1 LAADSKPDIILVTET
16 WCNSNVSN
24 AYLNIPGYQIQPD
37 LRSDRKDT
45 ANGIGGGLLVY
56 NRDGLDILPGDNS
69 AVFNQYV
76 TFKIFIAKVTT
87 TICLVYRPPNSTDMD
102 GLANLIKNAPPNSIL
117 IGDFN
122 LPGIDWETG
131 TATGRAREILEAAE
145 ERFFEQLVDFP
156 THTKGN
162 TLDLVLTNSSEMVC
176 NISPEGRL
184 GKSDHEMLLI
194 ELLGSQTPTQC
205 PMQKPDWNK
214 ANWDAMR
221 YDLGSCDWYQLLNNL
236 NTEAAWAE
244 VRSAL
249 EDVTNRYVPPKRQRP
264 PNRPI
269 WMTKE
274 ISSAM
279 ARKRRLWRKNGQ
291 NDEYREAEKKV
302 RNLIRNA
309 KRNFEKK
316 LAKSNGNSKP
326 FYSYLKNK
334 TQSRSG
340 IGPLLGENNILST
353 DSKEMADILNKY
365 FSSVFSADDSQ
376 GAPQD
381 VEQHEAPQLDNIQIR
396 VSDTRKLIRDLKTA
410 GSPGP
415 DKITA
420 RLLQQ
425 VAWEIAPALTIVFR
439 KSLASGDVPADWRL
453 ANVTPIFKKGKK
465 ADPGNYRPVS
475 LTSICGKL
483 MEAHLK
489 REITNHLKIH
499 RLLRSSQHGFLKGK
513 SCTTNLLHFL
523 DVLTKAAD
531 EGKNM
536 DVIFLDFSK
545 AFDKVPH
552 RKLIQ
557 KLEGHRI
564 GGKVSRWIRNWLRG
578 RTQRVVINGESSEP
592 QEVKSGVP
600 QGSLLGPVLFSVYLN
615 DIDLIVELITL
626 LIKFADDTKLAH
638 EIRNEEDR
646 KLLQQCLDELMAWAA
661 RWGMAFNTA
670 KCKVMHVGRH
680 NPQFDYKMG
689 DHTLEKTTVERDI
702 GVLVNSNL
710 KPADQCAKAATTA
723 NAVLGQISGDK
734 NYHERLSELGMTTLQ
749 ARREETDM
757 VEVFKI
763 LTGISDVDPQTWF
776 TMNAPAEGG
785 RVTRLAADP
794 LNVKLA
800 PARLELRKNFFSV
813 RTCEKWNNLPSA
825 VKSSKNVKQFKMAYK
840 RHLESPPAQARA
852 ARERHEQL

>member
-1 LAADSKPDIILVTET
+1 
-16 WCNSNVSN
+16 
-24 AYLNIPGYQIQPD
+24 
-37 LRSDRKDT
+37 
-45 ANGIGGGLLVY
+45 
-56 NRDGLDILPGDNS
+56 
-69 AVFNQYV
+69 
-76 TFKIFIAKVTT
+76 
-87 TICLVYRPPNSTDMD
+87 
-102 GLANLIKNAPPNSIL
+102 
-117 IGDFN
+117 
-122 LPGIDWETG
+122 
-131 TATGRAREILEAAE
+131 
-145 ERFFEQLVDFP
+145 
-156 THTKGN
+156 
-162 TLDLVLTNSSEMVC
+162 
-176 NISPEGRL
+176 
-184 GKSDHEMLLI
+184 
-194 ELLGSQTPTQC
+194 
-205 PMQKPDWNK
+205 
-214 ANWDAMR
+214 
-221 YDLGSCDWYQLLNNL
+221 
-236 NTEAAWAE
+236 
-244 VRSAL
+244 
-249 EDVTNRYVPPKRQRP
+249 
-264 PNRPI
+264 
-269 WMTKE
+269 
-274 ISSAM
+274 
-279 ARKRRLWRKNGQ
+279 
-291 NDEYREAEKKV
+291 
-302 RNLIRNA
+302 
-309 KRNFEKK
+309 
-316 LAKSNGNSKP
+316 
-326 FYSYLKNK
+326 
-334 TQSRSG
+334 
-340 IGPLLGENNILST
+340 
-353 DSKEMADILNKY
+353 
-365 FSSVFSADDSQ
+365 
-376 GAPQD
+376 
-381 VEQHEAPQLDNIQIR
+381 
-396 VSDTRKLIRDLKTA
+396 
-410 GSPGP
+410 
-415 DKITA
+415 
-420 RLLQQ
+420 
-425 VAWEIAPALTIVFR
+425 
-439 KSLASGDVPADWRL
+439 
-453 ANVTPIFKKGKK
+453 
-465 ADPGNYRPVS
+465 
-475 LTSICGKL
+475 
-483 MEAHLK
+483 
-489 REITNHLKIH
+489 
-499 RLLRSSQHGFLKGK
+499 
-513 SCTTNLLHFL
+513 
-523 DVLTKAAD
+523 
-531 EGKNM
+531 M

-723 NAVLGQISGDK
+723 NAVLGQISRAFHYRDRWTFVKLYKLYVRPHLEFAVAAWNPWTAADIECLEKVQRRAINMVSGLGDK

-840 RHLESPPAQARA
+840 RHLKSPPDQARA